1 MTEVARIALDDGG
14 WLLVEGDTAATSAG
28 PIKAGR
34 LGDALGQLPTDLKV
48 ALAPVAAMA
57 RSVLDELKNAGPDAV
72 EVEFGVN
79 LAVQAGALITKGEG
93 GCHLKVT
100 MHWSDGKTIDER
112 P

>member
-1 MTEVARIALDDGG
+1 VTEVARIALGDGG
-14 WLLVEGDTAATSAG
+14 WLLVEGGTAGTSAG
-28 PIKAGR
+28 PVKAGR
-34 LGDALGQLPTDLKV
+34 VGDTLGQFPTDLRV

-79 LAVQAGALITKGEG
+79 LAVQAGVLITKGEA

-100 MHWSDGKTIDER
+100 MHWSGGELVDDR